1 MIFNIFI
8 KSFLK
13 AIFRLNDIIKIKKI
27 TRKVLFLNLVLPN
40 DDFSAFFFNHFLTKY
55 RVLGFHFVPYVFFI
69 ELIIPL
75 AAAAEE
81 EELYI

>member
-8 KSFLK
+8 KSFRK
-13 AIFRLNDIIKIKKI
+13 AVFRLNNIIKIKKI
-27 TRKVLFLNLVLPN
+27 TRKVLFLNLVLLN
-40 DDFSAFFFNHFLTKY
+40 GAFLAFFFNHFLTKY

-75 AAAAEE
+75 AAEEE

>member
-8 KSFLK
+8 KSFRK
-13 AIFRLNDIIKIKKI
+13 AVFRLNNIIKIKKI
-27 TRKVLFLNLVLPN
+27 TRKVLFLNLVLP
-40 DDFSAFFFNHFLTKY
+40 DDGFSAFFFNHFLTKY
-55 RVLGFHFVPYVFFI
+55 RVLGFHLVPYAFFI

-75 AAAAEE
+75 AAAEE